1 MIRFVL
7 GLARRE
13 GRASRRRLALYMGSI
28 SLGVAALVAVNSF
41 RHNLQRAIAAQ
52 ARELLGADLELSSR
66 RPFDSTVEALLDS
79 LAAAGTPVSRVT
91 SFASMALAL
100 PSGATRLVEVRAVE
114 AGFPYYG
121 KMETDPPAAW
131 GALAAG
137 RHAVVDPALL
147 IQLRAAPGDTLAVG
161 EARFE
166 ITGTVTQAPGD
177 VALRS
182 AIGPRVYLPGAYLQ
196 ETRLLRTGSLARY
209 LAFLKFDPPA
219 SVQRFLN
226 RYHQLLRAHEVGY
239 DTVSEREQELTDSLD
254 ALGRYLGLV
263 GLAALLLGGV
273 GVASAVN
280 VFAKEKLDIAAIL
293 RCLGATQGTVFAV
306 YLLQAGLL
314 GLAGAALGAA
324 LGLGIQSQL
333 PRLLADFLPVRV
345 AAAAHWPSVAAG
357 LAVGAWAAVAFALLP
372 LLSIRNVSPL
382 AALRRDYAPRAR
394 GWAPERLGAMAALG
408 ASLVAL
414 SVWQAPK
421 PRSGFAFAIGV
432 SLTAAVLAG
441 SAWLLSRLTRRF
453 FPARAGY
460 VVRQGIA
467 NLFRPHNQTTAVTLA
482 VGFGV
487 FLMATLYVVQR
498 NLLDQL
504 RTDRRPDRPNLVL
517 FDIQTDQ
524 IGGVLALLD
533 DRGAPALE
541 ETPIVTA
548 RIAAINGRQV
558 QELLADTAG
567 PRPSRWALRREYRN
581 TYRDHLTASEALVA
595 GSWWSTPI
603 TPGAPWRI
611 SLERDLAAEL
621 GVRLG
626 DRITWDVQGVR
637 LETQVA
643 NLRRV
648 NWARFEP
655 NFFVVFEPAALEQAP
670 RSFVVLTR
678 VADAAARAE
687 LQRDLVLRYPNLQ
700 ALDLSLVQRTL
711 DTVLGSVTLAIRFMA
726 LFSLAGGVV
735 VLFGAVAA
743 SRYQRMRESVLLR
756 TLGASRRQIARI
768 TATEYLALGALA
780 GCTGAGLAAGAGWA
794 LMRFFF
800 EIPFQLPAG
809 ALAGLTLGAAALTAL
824 VGWLNSRPAL
834 DRAPLAVLREMGD

>member
-7 GLARRE
+7 ALARRE
-13 GRASRRRLALYMGSI
+13 GRSSRRRLALYMGSI

-41 RHNLQRAIAAQ
+41 RHNVQGAIAAQ

-66 RPFDSTVEALLDS
+66 RPFDPTVAALLDS

-114 AGFPYYG
+114 GGFPYYG

-131 GALAAG
+131 GALAGG

-147 IQLRAAPGDTLAVG
+147 IQLRAAVGDTLAIG
-161 EARFE
+161 EARFQ
-166 ITGTVTQAPGD
+166 ITGTVTQSPGD

-182 AIGPRVYLPGAYLQ
+182 AIGPRVYLPAAFLE

-219 SVQRFLN
+219 LVQRFLN

-306 YLLQAGLL
+306 YLLQAGVL

-324 LGLGIQSQL
+324 LGLGVQSQL

-345 AAAAHWPSVAAG
+345 SAAAHWPSVAAG
-357 LAVGAWAAVAFALLP
+357 LAVGAWVAVVFALLP

-382 AALRRDYAPRAR
+382 AALRRDYAPSPRR
-394 GWAPERLGAMAALG
+394 RAPERLAAMAALG
-408 ASLVAL
+408 LSLLAL
-414 SVWQAPK
+414 SVWQAPR
-421 PRSGFAFAIGV
+421 PRSGVAFAIGV
-432 SLTAAVLAG
+432 SLTAAALAG

-453 FPARAGY
+453 FPGRAGY
-460 VVRQGIA
+460 VVRQGVA

-482 VGFGV
+482 VGFGI

-504 RTDRRPDRPNLVL
+504 RADQRPDRPNVVL
-517 FDIQTDQ
+517 FDIQSDQ
-524 IGGVLALLD
+524 IAGVVALLD
-533 DRGAPALE
+533 ARGAPRLE

-548 RIAAINGRQV
+548 RIAAINGRGV
-558 QELLADTAG
+558 QQLLADTAG
-567 PRPSRWALRREYRN
+567 RRPSRWALRREYRN
-581 TYRDHLTASEALVA
+581 TYRDHLTASETLLE
-595 GSWWSTPI
+595 GSWWSAPI
-603 TPGAPWRI
+603 APGAPWRI
-611 SLERDLAAEL
+611 SVERDLAGEL

-637 LETQVA
+637 LETEVA

-655 NFFVVFEPAALEQAP
+655 NFFVVFEPGALERAP
-670 RSFVVLTR
+670 QSFVVLTR
-678 VADAAARAE
+678 VADAAARAALE
-687 LQRDLVLRYPNLQ
+687 RDLVLRYPNLQ

-711 DTVLGSVTLAIRFMA
+711 DTVLGSVTLAIRLMA

-735 VLFGAVAA
+735 VLLGAVAA

-756 TLGASRRQIARI
+756 TLGASRRQIAQI

-780 GCTGAGLAAGAGWA
+780 GLTGAGLAAGAGWA

-800 EIPFQLPAG
+800 EIPFRLPAG
-809 ALAGLTLGAAALTAL
+809 ELAGLTLGAAALTAT
-824 VGWLNSRPAL
+824 VGLLNSRPAL
-834 DRAPLAVLREMGD
+834 DRAPLAVLRAMGD